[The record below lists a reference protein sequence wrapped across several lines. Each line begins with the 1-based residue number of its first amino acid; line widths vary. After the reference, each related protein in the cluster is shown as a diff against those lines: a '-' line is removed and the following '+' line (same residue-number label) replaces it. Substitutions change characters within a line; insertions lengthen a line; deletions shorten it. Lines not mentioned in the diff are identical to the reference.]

1 MGASCP
7 LWGGKLMLT
16 GLIDRLL
23 AELDDTDL
31 VDLLSRVANE
41 QRRRQRQRRAAEARC
56 TLDTVKDV
64 PC

>member
-1 MGASCP
+1 
-7 LWGGKLMLT
+7 MLT

-31 VDLLSRVANE
+31 VDLLTRVANE
-41 QRRRQRQRRAAEARC
+41 QRKRQRQRRAADTRC

>member
-1 MGASCP
+1 
-7 LWGGKLMLT
+7 MLT
-16 GLIDRLL
+16 TLIDKLL

-41 QRRRQRQRRAAEARC
+41 QRKRQQQRRAAEARRH
-56 TLDTVKDV
+56 LDTVKNV